1 VPRTCDWLG
10 PRAYAEAMSAQPVH
24 AHGPIPRDPK
34 AIRAALAEEFLDQFD
49 AEYASALE
57 QAKALSVVELNNVLD
72 QWWMF
77 ANLNIN
83 PGAHLETVERFLAGE
98 SVPVAPITLEWLRSG
113 R

>member
-1 VPRTCDWLG
+1 
-10 PRAYAEAMSAQPVH
+10 MSAQPVH

-34 AIRAALAEEFLDQFD
+34 AIRAALAEEFVADFD

-77 ANLNIN
+77 ANLFD
-83 PGAHLETVERFLAGE
+83 GHARMVEYGTKILAGE
-98 SVPVAPITLEWLRSG
+98 PVPVADFTLADLRA
-113 R
+113 